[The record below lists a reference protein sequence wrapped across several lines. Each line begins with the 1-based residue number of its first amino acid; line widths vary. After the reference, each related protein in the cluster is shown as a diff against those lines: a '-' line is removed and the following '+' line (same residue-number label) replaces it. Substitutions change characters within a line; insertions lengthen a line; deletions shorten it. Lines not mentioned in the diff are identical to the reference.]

1 MTRFLV
7 SLSAVSLL
15 ALGACAQ
22 TNAPPQSMIPVNP
35 REAGPAFE
43 KTVFVAAETRPC
55 TAGVARTTCLQ
66 VREAEDQPWTLHYFG
81 YEGFQH
87 QPGVEYR
94 LRVRGTP
101 VANPPAD
108 ASSVHWSLIEILDQ
122 KPKR

>member
-22 TNAPPQSMIPVNP
+22 TSTPTLEPVK
-35 REAGPAFE
+35 PAVGQIIE
-43 KTVFVAAETRPC
+43 KTVFVAAEVQPC

-66 VREAEDQPWTLHYFG
+66 VRESEDQPWTLHYFG
-81 YEGFQH
+81 YEGFEH
-87 QPGVEYR
+87 QPDVEYR

-122 KPKR
+122 KPKS

>member
-7 SLSAVSLL
+7 PLSAVSLL

-22 TNAPPQSMIPVNP
+22 TSVAKPEIGQVI
-35 REAGPAFE
+35 E
-43 KTVFVAAETRPC
+43 KTVYVAAETQAC

-66 VREAEDQPWTLHYFG
+66 VRETPDAPWTLHYFG
-81 YEGFQH
+81 FEGFEH

-94 LRVRGTP
+94 LRVRGAP

-108 ASSVHWSLIEILDQ
+108 AASVHWSLIEILDQ

>member
-22 TNAPPQSMIPVNP
+22 TPAPNLEPVKP
-35 REAGPAFE
+35 GVGQVVE
-43 KTVFVAAETRPC
+43 KTVFVAAEVQPC

-108 ASSVHWSLIEILDQ
+108 ASSVHWSLIKILDQ

>member
-22 TNAPPQSMIPVNP
+22 TPAPTLEPVKP
-35 REAGPAFE
+35 GVGQVVE
-43 KTVFVAAETRPC
+43 KTVFVAAEVQPC

>member
-1 MTRFLV
+1 MTRVLV
-7 SLSAVSLL
+7 SISAVSLL

-22 TNAPPQSMIPVNP
+22 ASVI
-35 REAGPAFE
+35 EPASLVPAVQDGSVE
-43 KTVFVAAETRPC
+43 KVIYVAAETRPC
-55 TAGVARTTCLQ
+55 TGVAPMTCLQ

-81 YEGFQH
+81 YEGFKH

-108 ASSVHWSLIEILDQ
+108 APSIRWSLLEILDQ
-122 KPKR
+122 RAVQP

>member
-22 TNAPPQSMIPVNP
+22 TSAPTLEPVKP
-35 REAGPAFE
+35 GAGQIVE
-43 KTVFVAAETRPC
+43 KTVFVAADVQPC

-66 VREAEDQPWTLHYFG
+66 VRETEDQPWTLHYFG

>member
-22 TNAPPQSMIPVNP
+22 TSTPTLEPVK
-35 REAGPAFE
+35 PAMGQIVE
-43 KTVFVAAETRPC
+43 KTVFVAAETQPC
-55 TAGVARTTCLQ
+55 IAGVARTTCLQ
-66 VREAEDQPWTLHYFG
+66 VRESEDQPWTLHYFG
-81 YEGFQH
+81 YEGFEH
-87 QPGVEYR
+87 QPGVAYR

-122 KPKR
+122 KPKS

>member
-22 TNAPPQSMIPVNP
+22 TSTPTLEPVK
-35 REAGPAFE
+35 PAMGQIVE
-43 KTVFVAAETRPC
+43 KTVFVAAETQPC

-66 VREAEDQPWTLHYFG
+66 VRESEDQPWTLHYFG
-81 YEGFQH
+81 YEGFEH
-87 QPGVEYR
+87 QPGVAYR

-122 KPKR
+122 KPKS

>member
-22 TNAPPQSMIPVNP
+22 TSVPNLEPVK
-35 REAGPAFE
+35 PAVGQVVE
-43 KTVFVAAETRPC
+43 KTVFVAAEVQPC

>member
-22 TNAPPQSMIPVNP
+22 TSVPNLEPVV
-35 REAGPAFE
+35 GQVVE
-43 KTVFVAAETRPC
+43 KTVFVAAEVQPC

>member
-1 MTRFLV
+1 MTRFIV

-22 TNAPPQSMIPVNP
+22 TNAPKPVSP
-35 REAGPAFE
+35 GADQVIE
-43 KTVFVAAETRPC
+43 KTVFVAADVQPC

>member
-22 TNAPPQSMIPVNP
+22 TPASDLEPVKP
-35 REAGPAFE
+35 VVGQVVE
-43 KTVFVAAETRPC
+43 KTVFVAAEVQSC